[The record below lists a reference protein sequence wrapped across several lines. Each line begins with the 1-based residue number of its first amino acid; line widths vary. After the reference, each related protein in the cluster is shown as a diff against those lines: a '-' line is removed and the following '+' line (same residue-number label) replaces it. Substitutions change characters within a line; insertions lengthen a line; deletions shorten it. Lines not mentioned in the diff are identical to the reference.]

1 MAFGMDWRKG
11 ALTFRDAFP
20 AMSSPGFF
28 YLFFYVVAHA
38 HSLTHSHSYTHNV
51 MRNKVD
57 ASLGCQRSVTWLS
70 LILSG
75 GNFAEP

>member
-28 YLFFYVVAHA
+28 LFIFFMSYHM
-38 HSLTHSHSYTHNV
+38 LTHSHSYTHNV
-51 MRNKVD
+51 MCNKVD
-57 ASLGCQRSVTWLS
+57 ASLGCQGSVTWLS

>member
-20 AMSSPGFF
+20 AMSSPGFP
-28 YLFFYVVAHA
+28 FFFFAVAHA
-38 HSLTHSHSYTHNV
+38 PSFTHSHSYTHNV

-57 ASLGCQRSVTWLS
+57 ASLGCQGSVTWLS